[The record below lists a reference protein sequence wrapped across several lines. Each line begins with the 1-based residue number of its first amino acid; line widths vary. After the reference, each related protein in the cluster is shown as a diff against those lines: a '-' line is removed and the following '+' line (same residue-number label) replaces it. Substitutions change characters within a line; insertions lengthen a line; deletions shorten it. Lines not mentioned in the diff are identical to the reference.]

1 VRRNARI
8 ALAALAVPLA
18 ALILYEGYALV
29 RAKRHTQAVLAAAAQ
44 GELRYADLPARRR
57 EMLLRVEDP
66 GFFRHRGIDFSTPGA
81 GMTTITQS
89 LVKHF
94 YFDDFQ
100 PGFAKLEQSLIAR
113 FVLDPAMP
121 KEAQLAAFLNSTPF
135 GSVRGR
141 RVTGFAAAA
150 RAFYGRELAALGDR
164 EFLSLVAM
172 VKAPARLDPLRNAAA
187 NAERVRRIE
196 RLLAGQ
202 CAPQGLRDTD
212 YEGCA

>member
-1 VRRNARI
+1 MRRKVRI
-8 ALAALAVPLA
+8 ALIGLAVPLA
-18 ALILYEGYALV
+18 ALIFYEGYALV
-29 RAKRHTQAVLAAAAQ
+29 RAKQRTPAVLAAAAQ
-44 GELRYADLPARRR
+44 GELRYGDLPARRR

-66 GFFRHRGIDFSTPGA
+66 GFLRHRGIDFSTPGA

-100 PGFAKLEQSLIAR
+100 PGFAKLEQSLIAP

-121 KEAQLAAFLNSTPF
+121 KRAQLTAFLNSTPF
-135 GSVRGR
+135 GTVRGR

-150 RAFYGRELAALGDR
+150 RAFYGRELAALSDR

-172 VKAPARLDPLRNAAA
+172 MMAPARLDPLRHPAA

-196 RLLAGQ
+196 RLLAGR
-202 CAPQGLRDTD
+202 CAPQGLRDVA